1 MKQVYLSTPHCQ
13 ESCPRVTTV
22 WCVGHHVSESHLS
35 ELWSYLPLIAG
46 LTSSIT
52 HSGRWTGAMF
62 PSSDTGPAMN
72 CWIKL
77 KSENLNIT
85 NLQSLLSIQEYEI
98 DSSSKWLQYFHKINW
113 LNLKMYKLE
122 EKSNNKY
129 VWKMISFE
137 LVQVFK
143 MQYCWFHI
151 LHEYFIQLLHHFASN
166 CKINMLNIALYLS
179 FL

>member
-1 MKQVYLSTPHCQ
+1 MASLASIYICQYYEASVLINTNCQ
-13 ESCPRVTTV
+13 ESCPRVTPV
-22 WCVGHHVSESHLS
+22 WYVGHHVSESHLS

-98 DSSSKWLQYFHKINW
+98 TVAVSDFSTFI
-113 LNLKMYKLE
+113 KLIDCIQG
-122 EKSNNKY
+122 N
-129 VWKMISFE
+129 ICHSFIFAPFT
-137 LVQVFK
+137 LVV
-143 MQYCWFHI
+143 I
-151 LHEYFIQLLHHFASN
+151 ERI
-166 CKINMLNIALYLS
+166 
-179 FL
+179 

>member
-85 NLQSLLSIQEYEI
+85 NLQSLLSIQKYEI
-98 DSSSKWLQYFHKINW
+98 DSW

-129 VWKMISFE
+129 VWKMISFD
-137 LVQVFK
+137 LLQVFK
-143 MQYCWFHI
+143 IRYCRFHI
-151 LHEYFIQLLHHFASN
+151 LHEYFIQLFHHFASN

>member
-22 WCVGHHVSESHLS
+22 WCVGHLVSESPLS

-151 LHEYFIQLLHHFASN
+151 LHALFNYYTILLQ
-166 CKINMLNIALYLS
+166 IAKS
-179 FL
+179 IC